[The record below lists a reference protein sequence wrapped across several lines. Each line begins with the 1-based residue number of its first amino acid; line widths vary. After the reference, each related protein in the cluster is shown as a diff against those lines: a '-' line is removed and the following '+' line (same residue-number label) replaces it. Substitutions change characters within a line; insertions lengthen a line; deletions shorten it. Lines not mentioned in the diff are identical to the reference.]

1 MLSNKFKFQQA
12 GKASIEPKPV
22 RYRSNGSGRDSYIEA
37 SGHYIKQ
44 RRNVFESNLRN
55 YQKSNN
61 QSFGRIS
68 QMKTDESPGRRSRY
82 PKVAGTTVID
92 TNLSEYEPQDPDYFI
107 MGQNLISD

>member
-1 MLSNKFKFQQA
+1 MNNSPKCKHYEANGTGRDMYISTNNGGFTINNMASPQPKIERVVLSNKFKFQQA

-55 YQKSNN
+55 YEKSNN
-61 QSFGRIS
+61 QSFGRSS
-68 QMKTDESPGRRSRY
+68 Q
-82 PKVAGTTVID
+82 
-92 TNLSEYEPQDPDYFI
+92 
-107 MGQNLISD
+107 